1 MKVDGKSASSSLL
14 ATCNNKQLEEG
25 DPSSRIDIRTTFK
38 SSYNLAI
45 TLSFSAFEQMGSAAS
60 KGFTRANDKPKNLR
74 TIRLLEKELMEQRSK
89 KQGQTIAH
97 EDRVM
102 LFTAKEAGWKRER
115 KMWTEEMDKMRKQL
129 DEKGEKIR
137 RLEEELL
144 IMDGNGGK
152 EWYLLEV
159 GVLLE
164 QMQEE
169 QALRQEAVEKWKG
182 LYLAIKSELD
192 DLIQRTCQGIVIPT
206 NAYEL

>member
-1 MKVDGKSASSSLL
+1 MISGGLVLCGYSPL
-14 ATCNNKQLEEG
+14 CIPYFN
-25 DPSSRIDIRTTFK
+25 TTFK
-38 SSYNLAI
+38 SAYNLAI
-45 TLSFSAFEQMGSAAS
+45 TLSFSAFEQMGAAAS
-60 KGFTRANDKPKNLR
+60 RGYTRANEKPKTSR
-74 TIRLLEKELMEQRSK
+74 TIRLLEKEVMELRSK
-89 KQGQTIAH
+89 KQGQAIAY

-115 KMWTEEMDKMRKQL
+115 KMWAEEMDEMRKQL
-129 DEKGEKIR
+129 EEKDEKIR

-152 EWYLLEV
+152 EWYYLLEV

-192 DLIQRTCQGIVIPT
+192 DLIQRTCQGIVIAT